1 MYQSFG
7 GWFLRLILECYG
19 VTGRYKGA
27 ITAPPPINCCRLVET
42 LGRPLSKLSRRR
54 NWLMKMESGS

>member
-27 ITAPPPINCCRLVET
+27 ITAPPPSTVADLLKPWEGPCQSCRGEET
-42 LGRPLSKLSRRR
+42 G
-54 NWLMKMESGS
+54 